1 MELFKNLGRAMGE
14 AANFLAEKY
23 RRAAQINRIRAVIRL
38 TEKKTREE
46 YIALGRYYYHNLRDK
61 ENAVTEP
68 HCAALDQAEKALDAA
83 LDKLTEYYSSEDV
96 QEEVT
101 LEDVTAYDQ
110 DPEAAPA
117 EAVEPAPTQEVAP
130 AQQETAPE
138 EDNDNLPFEG

>member
-1 MELFKNLGRAMGE
+1 MRRLGSG
-14 AANFLAEKY
+14 
-23 RRAAQINRIRAVIRL
+23 
-38 TEKKTREE
+38 
-46 YIALGRYYYHNLRDK
+46 G
-61 ENAVTEP
+61 
-68 HCAALDQAEKALDAA
+68 KALDAA

-117 EAVEPAPTQEVAP
+117 EAVEPAPAQEAAP